1 MAPTLYSHWINF
13 SVLCSHEATWKL
25 RCKHFVNNNAT
36 KMKKRNPLW
45 FVHNDFCVANT
56 AFVYTDSILW
66 CHLFNPWKDV
76 QYYQF
81 QEVLYG
87 VQILPPHTAF
97 SQGSANLFV
106 LKIQQ
111 EPNSPF
117 EHFSWS
123 LKNGREDD
131 ICFRVVA
138 FWQISIKK
146 YESNYDWIALNR
158 KRIEFKTCC
167 QHHKGSREQ
176 PSHITPAF
184 YWWMDMEKSRNIL
197 RFFPALAKHSML
209 LSKMQKFEMNIFHKT
224 SPWLLKISILVIWST
239 FECPLSSR
247 FCFCKALNSASLNRF
262 LLPTGDFPI

>member
-13 SVLCSHEATWKL
+13 SILCSHEATWKL

-36 KMKKRNPLW
+36 KMKKGTHSDLSTTI
-45 FVHNDFCVANT
+45 FVWQTQHLCTRILFSGAT
-56 AFVYTDSILW
+56 FSIHEKML
-66 CHLFNPWKDV
+66 
-76 QYYQF
+76 YYQF

-117 EHFSWS
+117 ELFSWS

-146 YESNYDWIALNR
+146 YEPNYDWIALNR

-167 QHHKGSREQ
+167 QHRKGSREQ

-197 RFFPALAKHSML
+197 CFFPALAKHS
-209 LSKMQKFEMNIFHKT
+209 I
-224 SPWLLKISILVIWST
+224 
-239 FECPLSSR
+239 
-247 FCFCKALNSASLNRF
+247 
-262 LLPTGDFPI
+262 